1 VVFNADVLGGWLMWS
16 HPNLRHT
23 SDTRAELY
31 GADRARE
38 YLAVM
43 AAEPGWDNAFDR
55 FQPGAALIPEDAA
68 LGQALRDDGWVV
80 TGRDDGYLLLEPS
93 DR

>member
-1 VVFNADVLGGWLMWS
+1 
-16 HPNLRHT
+16 
-23 SDTRAELY
+23 
-31 GADRARE
+31 
-38 YLAVM
+38 M